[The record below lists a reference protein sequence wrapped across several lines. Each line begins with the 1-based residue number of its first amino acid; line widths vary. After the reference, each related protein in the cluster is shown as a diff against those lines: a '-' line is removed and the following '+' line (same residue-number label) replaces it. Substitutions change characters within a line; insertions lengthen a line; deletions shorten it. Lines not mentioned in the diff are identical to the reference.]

1 MQESTYIPE
10 GRLSNYVK
18 FIWCNENYTPESST
32 ERVLP
37 SGSSQLIINL
47 DNKKFRHFS
56 NDKSHEYLYDPLIL
70 TGVRANHIFLD
81 SHTRI
86 STIGIVLK
94 PGAITAFFQIPASEF
109 QSQVVSLGDVLNR
122 DVSEI
127 REQLAATSSHQEK
140 FVLIES
146 FLLNL
151 LDPEHELHPAVQFT
165 IEQINKQNGSI
176 SVSQVLSKIGYSR
189 RWFSQLF
196 RETVGIP
203 PKQFSRIQRFQK
215 NLSLIREKNP
225 PDWAQLAVS
234 NGYFDQPHFI
244 HDFKDLAG
252 ISPSE
257 YKKHSGPSANH
268 LSV

>member
-1 MQESTYIPE
+1 MQESTYIPN
-10 GRLSNYVK
+10 GRLSNCVK
-18 FIWCNENYTPESST
+18 FIWCNENYAPESST

-47 DNKKFRHFS
+47 DNKKFRHFNS
-56 NDKSHEYLYDPLIL
+56 DKSQEHLYDPVIL
-70 TGVRANHIFLD
+70 TGVRAKHIFLD

-94 PGAITAFFQIPASEF
+94 PGAIAALFQIPASEF
-109 QSQVVSLGDVLNR
+109 QGQVVSLGAILDK
-122 DVSEI
+122 DISEI
-127 REQLAATSSHQEK
+127 REQLAAASSHQEK

-151 LDPEHELHPAVQFT
+151 LDPEYQLHPAVHFA
-165 IEQINKQNGSI
+165 IEQINQQNGSI
-176 SVSQVLSKIGYSR
+176 SVSQVLNKIGYSR
-189 RWFSQLF
+189 RWFSQIF

-203 PKQFSRIQRFQK
+203 PKQFSRILRFQN

-225 PDWAQLAVS
+225 PDWAQLAIS

-244 HDFKDLAG
+244 HDFKNLAG
-252 ISPSE
+252 ISPAE
-257 YKKHSGPSANH
+257 YKKHSGPTANH

>member
-47 DNKKFRHFS
+47 DNRKFRHFS
-56 NDKSHEYLYDPLIL
+56 SDRSQEFLYDPAIL
-70 TGVRANHIFLD
+70 TGVRTNHIFLD

-86 STIGIVLK
+86 STIGVVLK
-94 PGAITAFFQIPASEF
+94 PGAMTALFQIPASEL
-109 QSQVVSLGDVLNR
+109 QNQVVSLGTVLNR
-122 DVSEI
+122 DISEI
-127 REQLAATSSHQEK
+127 REQLAAASSHQKK

-151 LDPEHELHPAVQFT
+151 LDPEHQLHPAVHFAV
-165 IEQINKQNGSI
+165 EQINQQNGSV
-176 SVSQVLSKIGYSR
+176 SVSQVLNKIGYSR
-189 RWFSQLF
+189 RWFSQIF

-203 PKQFSRIQRFQK
+203 PKQFSRIQRFQY
-215 NLSLIREKNP
+215 NLALIREKNP
-225 PDWAQLAVS
+225 PDWAQLAVA
-234 NGYFDQPHFI
+234 NGYFDQSHFI

-252 ISPSE
+252 LSPSE
-257 YKKHSGPSANH
+257 YRKHSGPAANH